1 MPPEQHD
8 ASRPASA
15 GMGDHIRRFREERG
29 LSLSQLATEAG
40 VSKGYLWNLENDQ
53 DARRPSADTLY
64 AIAKTLGVTMS
75 DLMGRKLLPAATPQ
89 VPDSLHEFAVE
100 EGLPE
105 ADLYMLASIQFRG
118 KQPRTK
124 ERWRYIYT
132 AIRTSRAIDSTE
144 PQPHPEIRRE
154 TP

>member
-8 ASRPASA
+8 VTRPASA
-15 GMGDHIRRFREERG
+15 GIGDHIRRFREERG
-29 LSLSQLATEAG
+29 LNLSQLAAEAG
-40 VSKGYLWNLENDQ
+40 ISKGYLWNLENDQ

-64 AIAKTLGVTMS
+64 AIAKALGVTMS

-89 VPDSLHEFAVE
+89 VPDSLHEFADE

-118 KQPRTK
+118 EQPRTK

-132 AIRTSRAIDSTE
+132 AITTSRAIDTTE
-144 PQPHPEIRRE
+144 PPSHREIRRKAQ
-154 TP
+154 

>member
-1 MPPEQHD
+1 MPPEQHN
-8 ASRPASA
+8 ASQPASA
-15 GMGDHIRRFREERG
+15 GIGDQIRRFREESG
-29 LSLSQLATEAG
+29 LNLSQLAAEAG

-64 AIAKTLGVTMS
+64 SIAKALGVTMS
-75 DLMGRKLLPAATPQ
+75 DLMGRRLLPAATPR
-89 VPDSLHEFAVE
+89 VPESLHEFADE

-118 KQPRTK
+118 EQPRTK

-132 AIRTSRAIDSTE
+132 AITTSRAIDTTE
-144 PQPHPEIRRE
+144 TPSRRE
-154 TP
+154 NRRKTL